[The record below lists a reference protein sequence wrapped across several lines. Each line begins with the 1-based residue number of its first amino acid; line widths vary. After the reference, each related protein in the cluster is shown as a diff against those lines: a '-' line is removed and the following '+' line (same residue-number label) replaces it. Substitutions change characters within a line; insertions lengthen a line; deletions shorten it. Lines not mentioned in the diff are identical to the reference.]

1 MDFVASLICLFGWT
15 IHPKMDDVRNMKA
28 AALFSGG
35 KDSLYA
41 VQLVEKQGIKVDHL
55 MSLLPTLPW
64 PSPHAE
70 NMESLKILAKSMGK
84 HLTIVD
90 CHKKEALVEA
100 LKSLDVDALVA
111 GDIDVEAHVTA
122 FDAICKQVG
131 MELLEPIYGRDTSEF
146 FHEIFGSGFKAL
158 ITGVN
163 LKDMGEEWLGF
174 IISEETG
181 AEFLSKIGNVDP
193 LGENGEFHTLVLECP
208 LYSKP
213 FKVKSVERKAGK
225 GMAYLNVSI
234 V

>member
-1 MDFVASLICLFGWT
+1 
-15 IHPKMDDVRNMKA
+15 MKA

-41 VQLVEKQGIKVDHL
+41 LHLVEKQGVTVDHL
-55 MSLLPTLPW
+55 VSLITSLPW

-70 NMESLKILAKSMGK
+70 NMESLKILAESMGK

-90 CHKKEALVEA
+90 SHKEGAFVEA
-100 LKSLDVDALVA
+100 LKSLEVDALVA
-111 GDIDVEAHVTA
+111 GDINVEAHVTA
-122 FDAICKQVG
+122 FEDICKKIG
-131 MELLEPIYGRDTSEF
+131 LELLEPIYGRDTSEL
-146 FHEIFGSGFKAL
+146 FHEIFGLGFKAL

-163 LKDMGEEWLGF
+163 LKDLGEEWLGF
-174 IISEETG
+174 VISKETG
-181 AEFLSKIGNVDP
+181 DEFLSKIGSVDP

-208 LYSKP
+208 LYAKP
-213 FKVKSVERKAGK
+213 FKVASVERKAGK